1 MIVTCPACEAQFQVK
16 PDALGPQGRKVRC
29 SSCSE
34 TWHQLP
40 ESAAESVD
48 QATPESVAPTGDTLR
63 DTEEL
68 RKSPRAQLERLKEE
82 RRQREVSQRK
92 KSSTGLLIG
101 WAVLALFVGSVVA
114 SGLIA
119 RDTII
124 EVAPQSEK
132 VYHLLG
138 LIPEEVPGEGL
149 TLEDVNSIR
158 RKDGDDRILVL
169 TGEVTNVSQKTRK
182 VPRLRASL
190 TDSSG
195 QELAFWLF
203 SVEQTELEPG
213 GRARFETSTENPPAD
228 GTQLS
233 IGFVQD
239 EQGG

>member
-1 MIVTCPACEAQFQVK
+1 MPESAVESADEA
-16 PDALGPQGRKVRC
+16 
-29 SSCSE
+29 
-34 TWHQLP
+34 TP
-40 ESAAESVD
+40 ESAAPS
-48 QATPESVAPTGDTLR
+48 GDTLR

-68 RKSPRAQLERLKEE
+68 RKSPRAELERLREE
-82 RRQREVSQRK
+82 RRKREASESRK
-92 KSSTGLLIG
+92 ASTGLLVG
-101 WAVLALFVGSVVA
+101 WGVLAVLVGGVIA
-114 SGLIA
+114 GGLVA

-149 TLEDVNSIR
+149 ALEDVNSIR
-158 RKDGDDRILVL
+158 RKVGDDRVLVL
-169 TGEVTNVSQKTRK
+169 TGEVANVSQKIRR

-203 SVEQTELEPG
+203 SVEETELEPG
-213 GRARFETSTENPPAD
+213 ARARFETSTENPPVD

-233 IGFVQD
+233 IGFVQAQKD
-239 EQGG
+239 G